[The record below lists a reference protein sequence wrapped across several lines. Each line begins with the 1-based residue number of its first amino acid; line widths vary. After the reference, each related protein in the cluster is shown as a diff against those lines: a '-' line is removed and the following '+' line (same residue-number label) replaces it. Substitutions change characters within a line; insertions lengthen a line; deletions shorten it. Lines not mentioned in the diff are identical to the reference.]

1 MNKALQFGI
10 VAILA
15 LPVSA
20 QPRLDRW
27 GVPGALPVGV
37 KPAMLEGVGIE
48 EHLGRQIDLNLT
60 FTAENGYPVALS
72 EYFHK
77 GKPVILDLIYYSC
90 PNLCTL
96 ILNGQTEAMREIL
109 PWTPGK
115 EYEVVTISIDPNE
128 SFDLARK
135 KKAIYLSSFDH
146 PAPGWHF
153 LCERDGNAK
162 KLAEMVG
169 FKYRWDERTQQFA
182 HAAGIMVLTPEGK
195 AARYLYGATFHPRDL
210 RFSLA
215 EASEN
220 RTTMAVQ
227 KILLFCYH
235 YDPQAGGYVLFAT
248 NLMRIGGGLTALLI
262 GLFLWRM
269 IVAERKKASGPS
281 SRNAGE
287 FKEGIV

>member
-10 VAILA
+10 FAVLA
-15 LPVSA
+15 AA
-20 QPRLDRW
+20 QPRLDRY

-37 KPAMLEGVGIE
+37 RPAMLEGVGIE

-96 ILNGQTEAMREIL
+96 VLNGQTAAMRELL
-109 PWTPGK
+109 PWTPGN

-153 LCERDGNAK
+153 LCDRDGNAK
-162 KLAEMVG
+162 KLAETLG

-248 NLMRIGGGLTALLI
+248 NVMRGGGILTVLLI
-262 GLFLWRM
+262 GFFLGRM
-269 IVAERKKASGPS
+269 IMAERKKASSTP
-281 SRNAGE
+281 RK
-287 FKEGIV
+287 FKEGIA

>member
-1 MNKALQFGI
+1 MNKILQFGM
-10 VAILA
+10 VAVAA
-15 LPVSA
+15 LPLFS

-96 ILNGQTEAMREIL
+96 VLNGQTAAMRELL
-109 PWTPGK
+109 PWTPGN

-153 LCERDGNAK
+153 LCDRDGNAK
-162 KLAEMVG
+162 KLAETVG

-182 HAAGIMVLTPEGK
+182 HVAGIMVLTPEGK

-210 RFSLA
+210 RFALA

-227 KILLFCYH
+227 KILLYCYH

-248 NLMRIGGGLTALLI
+248 NIMRAGGILTVLI
-262 GLFLWRM
+262 ICIFLWRM
-269 IVAERKKASGPS
+269 IVAERKKASLKP
-281 SRNAGE
+281 RDL
-287 FKEGIV
+287 KEGLA

>member
-1 MNKALQFGI
+1 MNKFLQLGIAAL
-10 VAILA
+10 LA
-15 LPVSA
+15 LPLDA
-20 QPRLDRW
+20 QPRLDRY
-27 GVPGALPVGV
+27 GTPGALPVGV
-37 KPAMLEGVGIE
+37 KPAALEGVGIE

-60 FTAENGYPVALS
+60 FTAENGYPVALKDF
-72 EYFHK
+72 FHS
-77 GKPVILDLIYYSC
+77 GKPVLLDLIYYSC

-96 ILNGQTEAMREIL
+96 ILNGQTAAMRELL

-153 LCERDGNAK
+153 LCDRDGNAK
-162 KLAEMVG
+162 KLAETIG

-182 HAAGIMVLTPEGK
+182 HAGGIMVLTPEGK
-195 AARYLYGATFHPRDL
+195 MARYLYGATYHPRDL

-227 KILLFCYH
+227 KILLYCYH

-248 NLMRIGGGLTALLI
+248 NIMRAGGVLTVLLI
-262 GLFLWRM
+262 AFFLWRM
-269 IVAERKKASGPS
+269 VKAERRKVL
-281 SRNAGE
+281 
-287 FKEGIV
+287 KEGIA

>member
-1 MNKALQFGI
+1 MKKFLQFGI
-10 VAILA
+10 AAVLA
-15 LPVSA
+15 LPVFA
-20 QPRLDRW
+20 QPRLDRY

-37 KPAMLEGVGIE
+37 RPAMLEGVGIE

-60 FTAENGYPVALS
+60 FTAENGYPIALK
-72 EYFHK
+72 EYFHS

-96 ILNGQTEAMREIL
+96 ILNGQTAAMREIL

-128 SFDLARK
+128 GFDLARK

-153 LCERDGNAK
+153 LVDHDGNAK
-162 KLAEMVG
+162 KLAEMLG
-169 FKYRWDERTQQFA
+169 FKYRWDERTNQFA
-182 HAAGIMVLTPEGK
+182 HAGGIMVLTPEGK
-195 AARYLYGATFHPRDL
+195 MARYLYGATFHPRDL

-220 RTTMAVQ
+220 RSTMAVQ
-227 KILLFCYH
+227 KMLLFCYH

-248 NLMRIGGGLTALLI
+248 NIMRAGGVLTVLLI
-262 GLFLWRM
+262 AFFLRRM
-269 IVAERKKASGPS
+269 FLAERRKVL
-281 SRNAGE
+281 
-287 FKEGIV
+287 KEGIA

>member
-1 MNKALQFGI
+1 MKRALQFGI
-10 VAILA
+10 VALFG
-15 LPVSA
+15 LSVSA
-20 QPRLDRW
+20 QPRLDRY
-27 GVPGALPVGV
+27 GIPGALPDGV
-37 KPAMLEGVGIE
+37 RPAALEGIGIE

-60 FTAENGYPVALS
+60 FTAENGYPVALR
-72 EYFHK
+72 EFFHS

-96 ILNGQTEAMREIL
+96 VLNGQTQAMRELL

-135 KKAIYLSSFDH
+135 KKALYTSSFDH

-153 LCERDGNAK
+153 LCDRDGNAK
-162 KLAEMVG
+162 KLAETIG
-169 FKYRWDERTQQFA
+169 YKYRWDERTQQFA

-195 AARYLYGATFHPRDL
+195 VARYLYGASFHPRDL

-220 RTTMAVQ
+220 RTTMAVE

-248 NLMRIGGGLTALLI
+248 NFMRVGGAVTVLLI
-262 GLFLWRM
+262 GFFLWRM
-269 IVAERKKASGPS
+269 IVAERKKAAENPKPG
-281 SRNAGE
+281 R

>member
-1 MNKALQFGI
+1 
-10 VAILA
+10 
-15 LPVSA
+15 
-20 QPRLDRW
+20 
-27 GVPGALPVGV
+27 VGV
-37 KPAMLEGVGIE
+37 RPAMLEGVGIE
-48 EHLGRQIDLNLT
+48 EHLGRQIDLNMT
-60 FTAENGYPVALS
+60 FTAENGYPVALK
-72 EYFHK
+72 EYFHS

-96 ILNGQTEAMREIL
+96 ILNGQTAAMREIL

-153 LCERDGNAK
+153 LCDRDGNAK
-162 KLAEMVG
+162 KLAETLG

-182 HAAGIMVLTPEGK
+182 HAGGIMILTPEGK
-195 AARYLYGATFHPRDL
+195 MARYLYGASFHPRDL

-220 RTTMAVQ
+220 RSTMAVQ
-227 KILLFCYH
+227 KMLLFCYH
-235 YDPQAGGYVLFAT
+235 YDPKAGGYVLFAT
-248 NLMRIGGGLTALLI
+248 NIMRAGGILTVLLI
-262 GLFLWRM
+262 GFFLRRM
-269 IVAERKKASGPS
+269 YVAERKKNSFHGPK
-281 SRNAGE
+281 AGGL
-287 FKEGIV
+287 KEGIA

>member
-1 MNKALQFGI
+1 MKKFLQFGI
-10 VAILA
+10 AVVLA
-15 LPVSA
+15 LPVFA
-20 QPRLDRW
+20 QPRLDRY

-37 KPAMLEGVGIE
+37 RPAMLEGVGIE

-60 FTAENGYPVALS
+60 FTAENGYPIALK
-72 EYFHK
+72 EYFHS

-96 ILNGQTEAMREIL
+96 ILNGQTAAMREIL

-128 SFDLARK
+128 GFDLARK

-153 LCERDGNAK
+153 LVDRDGNAK
-162 KLAEMVG
+162 KLAEMIG
-169 FKYRWDERTQQFA
+169 FKYRWDERTSQFA
-182 HAAGIMVLTPEGK
+182 HAGGIMVLTPEGK
-195 AARYLYGATFHPRDL
+195 MARYLYGATFHPRDL

-220 RTTMAVQ
+220 RSTMAVQ
-227 KILLFCYH
+227 KMLLFCYH

-248 NLMRIGGGLTALLI
+248 NIMRAGGVLTVLLI
-262 GLFLWRM
+262 AFFLRRM
-269 IVAERKKASGPS
+269 FLAERRKVL
-281 SRNAGE
+281 
-287 FKEGIV
+287 KEGIA

>member
-1 MNKALQFGI
+1 MKRFLQFGL
-10 VAILA
+10 VAVCA
-15 LPVSA
+15 MQVFA
-20 QPRLDRW
+20 QPRLDRY

-37 KPAMLEGVGIE
+37 RPAMLEGVGIE

-60 FTAENGYPVALS
+60 FVGENGYPVALR
-72 EYFHK
+72 EFFHA

-96 ILNGQTEAMREIL
+96 VLNGQTAAMRELL

-128 SFDLARK
+128 GFDLARK

-153 LCERDGNAK
+153 LTDHDGNAK
-162 KLAEMVG
+162 KLAELVG

-195 AARYLYGATFHPRDL
+195 MARYLYGASFHPRDL

-248 NLMRIGGGLTALLI
+248 NFMRVGGAFTVLLI
-262 GLFLWRM
+262 GFFLWRM
-269 IVAERKKASGPS
+269 VIVERKKPS
-281 SRNAGE
+281 RL
-287 FKEGIV
+287 KEGIV

>member
-1 MNKALQFGI
+1 MKKILQFGI
-10 VAILA
+10 LLA
-15 LPVSA
+15 LPVFA
-20 QPRLDRW
+20 QPRLDRY
-27 GVPGALPVGV
+27 GVPGALPFGV
-37 KPAMLEGVGIE
+37 RPAALEGIGIE

-60 FTAENGYPVALS
+60 FTAENGYPVALKDF
-72 EYFHK
+72 FHT

-96 ILNGQTEAMREIL
+96 VLNGQTAAMRELL

-153 LCERDGNAK
+153 LCDRDGNAK
-162 KLAEMVG
+162 KLAETIG

-195 AARYLYGATFHPRDL
+195 MARYLYGATFHPRDL

-235 YDPQAGGYVLFAT
+235 YDPKAGGYVLFAT
-248 NLMRIGGGLTALLI
+248 NIMRAGGILTVLLI
-262 GLFLWRM
+262 GFFLRRM
-269 IVAERKKASGPS
+269 FVAERKKASLHGP
-281 SRNAGE
+281 NAGR